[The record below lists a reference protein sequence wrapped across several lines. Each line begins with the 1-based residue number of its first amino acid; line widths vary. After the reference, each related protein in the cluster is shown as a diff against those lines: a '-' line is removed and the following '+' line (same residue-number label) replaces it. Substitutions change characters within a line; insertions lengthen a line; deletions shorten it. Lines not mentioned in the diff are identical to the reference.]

1 MAARKKEHT
10 EVTSMN
16 QWIERYGITKYR
28 EKEYETLME
37 NSEVFGATLANSTI
51 DRLLK
56 ERNLTKGSSRRS

>member
-1 MAARKKEHT
+1 MATKKDTST

-28 EKEYETLME
+28 EQEYESLMD
-37 NSEVFGATLANSTI
+37 NSEAFGATLANSTI

-56 ERNLTKGSSRRS
+56 ERNLTKGSSGRS

>member
-1 MAARKKEHT
+1 MAERKMKTT

-28 EKEYETLME
+28 DKEYENLME
-37 NSEVFGATLANSTI
+37 NSEAFGATLANSTI

-56 ERNLTKGSSRRS
+56 EKNLTKGSSGRS